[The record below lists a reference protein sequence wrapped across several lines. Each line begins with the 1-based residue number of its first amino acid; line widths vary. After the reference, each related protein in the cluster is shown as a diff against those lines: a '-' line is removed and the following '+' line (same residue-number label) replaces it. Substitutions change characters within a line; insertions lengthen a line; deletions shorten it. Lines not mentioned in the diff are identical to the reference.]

1 MLPQHS
7 SDSLMTLFLTHYAC
21 FKEGLCY
28 YERTYVLQTCC
39 TLAHL
44 LIVSILLPFSV
55 LRQINSNY

>member
-7 SDSLMTLFLTHYAC
+7 SDSLMTLLLTHYAC
-21 FKEGLCY
+21 FKEGLRY
-28 YERTYVLQTCC
+28 YERTYILQTCC